1 MRFSVP
7 LYDKMIKNLYG
18 GICRTTLQLIC
29 LPRHVSLPQESAGF
43 SVTMAVLALVTPLR
57 DIDTEKMACFC
68 GTMVRTVKNQKYFL
82 SFLFRAMKMNSMAVN
97 PHMDEPP

>member
-1 MRFSVP
+1 M
-7 LYDKMIKNLYG
+7 
-18 GICRTTLQLIC
+18 C
-29 LPRHVSLPQESAGF
+29 LRAIVTEESAGF
-43 SVTMAVLALVTPLR
+43 SVTMAVLALVTPFR

-68 GTMVRTVKNQKYFL
+68 GTMVRMVKNQKYFL

>member
-7 LYDKMIKNLYG
+7 LYTKTDKRLHG
-18 GICRTTLQLIC
+18 GICRTNLQLIC
-29 LPRHVSLPQESAGF
+29 SLRHVSLPQKSPDF
-43 SVTMAVLALVTPLR
+43 SVTMAVLALETPFR
-57 DIDTEKMACFC
+57 DIDTEKMTCFC